1 MRSKIAEKI
10 LSKTSEEDKQRVREY
25 ANNIV
30 KNRIEILEHNYW
42 EHFKYAKDLALILPV
57 NHPKR
62 KEIDEEMNFM
72 ISEINKLKKGLKC

>member
-30 KNRIEILEHNYW
+30 KNRI
-42 EHFKYAKDLALILPV
+42 
-57 NHPKR
+57 
-62 KEIDEEMNFM
+62 
-72 ISEINKLKKGLKC
+72 